1 MTHRRLG
8 VLLLSVAAA
17 APVIVGAQVRQ
28 PGATLSVEQLQA
40 QAFHVSAGK
49 RLKPKAWPNG
59 ARVAVGLTFDVD
71 NVSPALNGGNVLADV
86 LSRGE
91 YGALDGVPITIK
103 ENCDLAGLTTT
114 AGFRVITPPL
124 TSALT
129 LPWFTRVPAP
139 WMLPWASRSSARTVP
154 RVMPSPPD
162 QAVMR

>member
-28 PGATLSVEQLQA
+28 PGATLRVEQLQA

-71 NVSPALNGGNVLADV
+71 NVSPALNGYTTERSKQLFERMEDALA
-86 LSRGE
+86 
-91 YGALDGVPITIK
+91 ALPGVS
-103 ENCDLAGLTTT
+103 GVTT
-114 AGFRVITPPL
+114 G
-124 TSALT
+124 
-129 LPWFTRVPAP
+129 
-139 WMLPWASRSSARTVP
+139 TVP
-154 RVMPSPPD
+154 LLSGSMAYSLKQRR
-162 QAVMR
+162 A